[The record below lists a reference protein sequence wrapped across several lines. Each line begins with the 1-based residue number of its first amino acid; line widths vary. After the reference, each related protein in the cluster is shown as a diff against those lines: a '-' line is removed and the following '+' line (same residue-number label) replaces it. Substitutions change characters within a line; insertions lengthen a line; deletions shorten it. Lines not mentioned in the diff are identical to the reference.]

1 MKRTPL
7 WVFAAAV
14 GVQLAALGLC
24 LWAMEHVLD
33 RDKEE
38 PAKKRPGPEPAKP
51 PEPPPTMGTAPP
63 PVATDVAFV
72 TPAPPPSP
80 PPPPPPPVAAAPPP
94 ADAPAPPPPEEPAE
108 PGRAPVIHA
117 ATGTNGGPRLGAP
130 PPRETPDSNGVLPRF
145 ITEFAD
151 DATQLARGSFNGDSF
166 TFGFYP
172 DGNIRFVDADGG
184 RYLGQAESARARMRE
199 VDGTRSFTVQIGVA
213 VDGRLQATFTGGAHD
228 TLTAPLEP
236 VVGWSVA

>member
-24 LWAMEHVLD
+24 LWMMEHVLD

-38 PAKKRPGPEPAKP
+38 PAKTPPAPEPPIA
-51 PEPPPTMGTAPP
+51 PEPPPTMATA
-63 PVATDVAFV
+63 A
-72 TPAPPPSP
+72 
-80 PPPPPPPVAAAPPP
+80 PPPVAAAPQPAAPSPP
-94 ADAPAPPPPEEPAE
+94 PAPPQAAE
-108 PGRAPVIHA
+108 PPAQAAELVAEPVEPPRAPTIHS
-117 ATGTNGGPRLGAP
+117 ATTVNGGPRFGAP
-130 PPRETPDSNGVLPRF
+130 PPRSAPESNGALPRF

-151 DATQLARGSFNGDSF
+151 DTTQLARGAFAGGTF

-228 TLTAPLEP
+228 AQTAPLEP

>member
-33 RDKEE
+33 RDKE
-38 PAKKRPGPEPAKP
+38 PPKKRPA
-51 PEPPPTMGTAPP
+51 PEPPAAPPPPPPAAAPP
-63 PVATDVAFV
+63 PVAAAPQ
-72 TPAPPPSP
+72 PAPPAP
-80 PPPPPPPVAAAPPP
+80 PPPPPPPPPQAAE
-94 ADAPAPPPPEEPAE
+94 PAPRAAEPAPVEEPVE
-108 PGRAPVIHA
+108 PPRAPVIHSATA
-117 ATGTNGGPRLGAP
+117 ANGGPRFGAP
-130 PPRETPDSNGVLPRF
+130 PSYPAPESNGTLPRF

-151 DATQLARGSFNGDSF
+151 DTTQLARGVIDGGTF

-228 TLTAPLEP
+228 TQTAPLEP

>member
-33 RDKEE
+33 RDTEE
-38 PAKKRPGPEPAKP
+38 PAKKRPA
-51 PEPPPTMGTAPP
+51 PEPPA
-63 PVATDVAFV
+63 AAE
-72 TPAPPPSP
+72 P
-80 PPPPPPPVAAAPPP
+80 PPPAAAPPPVAAAAHP
-94 ADAPAPPPPEEPAE
+94 AAPAPPPAAPASPPPAAE
-108 PGRAPVIHA
+108 PVPRAAAPAPEPVPELVESPRAPIIHSATA
-117 ATGTNGGPRLGAP
+117 ANGGPRLGAP
-130 PPRETPDSNGVLPRF
+130 PPRRAPESNGALPRF

-151 DATQLARGSFNGDSF
+151 DTTQLARGAIDGGEF

-172 DGNIRFVDADGG
+172 DGNIRFVDDDGG

-228 TLTAPLEP
+228 TQTAPLEP